1 MADVYFDDDVP
12 LSMPSASDSAAES
25 GASESFVEPNP
36 FDPFSDEPPVSERP
50 ATEVVSEPAAAG
62 EPSRRG
68 SNASI
73 GSHRSRGS
81 RGRGGR
87 QAGNSSASS
96 RANQP
101 KWRSGQIPPA
111 PVFEGDIDQDPYCLR
126 HYKKRLLRWVRIT
139 KEFLPPNEQALRA
152 REQLRGEAELEFEE
166 VDDSRFD
173 HADGIDRLLQ
183 DLSESF
189 GEKEI
194 FRQGGAIRE
203 FEAMGRLQGESI
215 AAFVRRFR
223 LLEGKLQDSRVPTYP
238 EQARV
243 IKLLDG
249 LRLDERSTSS
259 LLLAAGNRYEM
270 KPILDAIR
278 LHYPAGMSVTGL
290 PLRAAA
296 ASGRKVNQKQR
307 SKRSWH
313 TDWHDGAGEDEETY
327 DPESNEAHDDEAVIQ
342 NEYDDV
348 EYHDE
353 EPEAGS
359 AVVEE
364 HEGDQQDSDLWKVC
378 KP

>member
-1 MADVYFDDDVP
+1 M
-12 LSMPSASDSAAES
+12 
-25 GASESFVEPNP
+25 
-36 FDPFSDEPPVSERP
+36 
-50 ATEVVSEPAAAG
+50 
-62 EPSRRG
+62 
-68 SNASI
+68 
-73 GSHRSRGS
+73 
-81 RGRGGR
+81 
-87 QAGNSSASS
+87 
-96 RANQP
+96 
-101 KWRSGQIPPA
+101 
-111 PVFEGDIDQDPYCLR
+111 FEGDIDQDPYCLR

-348 EYHDE
+348 EYHDGGTRSRFRSGRRARGR
-353 EPEAGS
+353 PTG
-359 AVVEE
+359 
-364 HEGDQQDSDLWKVC
+364 Q
-378 KP
+378 

>member
-1 MADVYFDDDVP
+1 MLVWGLIDQGAHEDEVEDTLGIPAHHLVP
-12 LSMPSASDSAAES
+12 INPSGARGRYAPQHQYLKVTSTKIHTASD
-25 GASESFVEPNP
+25 
-36 FDPFSDEPPVSERP
+36 
-50 ATEVVSEPAAAG
+50 
-62 EPSRRG
+62 
-68 SNASI
+68 
-73 GSHRSRGS
+73 
-81 RGRGGR
+81 
-87 QAGNSSASS
+87 
-96 RANQP
+96 
-101 KWRSGQIPPA
+101 
-111 PVFEGDIDQDPYCLR
+111 QD
-126 HYKKRLLRWVRIT
+126 KKRLLRWVRIT

-183 DLSESF
+183 DFSESF
-189 GEKEI
+189 GEKEF

-215 AAFVRRFR
+215 TAFVHRLR
-223 LLEGKLQDSRVPTYP
+223 LLERKLLDSRVPTYP

-249 LRLDERSTSS
+249 MRLDERSTSS

-270 KPILDAIR
+270 KPILDAIW

-296 ASGRKVNQKQR
+296 ASSRKVSQKQR

-327 DPESNEAHDDEAVIQ
+327 GPEANEVHDDEAVTQ
-342 NEYDDV
+342 TESDDV

-359 AVVEE
+359 AAVEDIWPLL
-364 HEGDQQDSDLWKVC
+364 H
-378 KP
+378 P